1 MEFRAVHNAEIE
13 ARLAQSHR
21 YDILHAAVDD
31 CLAGAP
37 RNWNRRLVCG
47 LLLENMLVITP
58 QSSPGAGLI
67 AVIEDLHNHTSNE
80 ITWAI
85 ARISAGALLAFLM
98 EFSEFLVLCKTSSL
112 TLSIAGIFK
121 DICQLALAVT
131 IRKDHLSVINYIGL
145 IICLAGIV
153 CHLLHKYSNMKEMQR
168 QQELQLDNDQE
179 ESSPG
184 STNST
189 MAVPLWVSM

>member
-1 MEFRAVHNAEIE
+1 
-13 ARLAQSHR
+13 
-21 YDILHAAVDD
+21 
-31 CLAGAP
+31 
-37 RNWNRRLVCG
+37 
-47 LLLENMLVITP
+47 
-58 QSSPGAGLI
+58 
-67 AVIEDLHNHTSNE
+67 
-80 ITWAI
+80 
-85 ARISAGALLAFLM
+85 M

-184 STNST
+184 EYKFNDGSAIVGVHVKSHSTLT
-189 MAVPLWVSM
+189 VPLLEQTDSEDESGASNKQNASDVIFDVLKRRDMQR